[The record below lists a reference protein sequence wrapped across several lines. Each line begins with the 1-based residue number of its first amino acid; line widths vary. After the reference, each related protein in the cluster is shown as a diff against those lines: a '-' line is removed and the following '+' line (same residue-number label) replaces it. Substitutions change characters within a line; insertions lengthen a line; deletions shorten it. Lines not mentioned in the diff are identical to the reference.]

1 LSIVIE
7 EGEIMEFIKTLKER
21 RAVNFFDPLKPISDE
36 QLKKIVE
43 MAALAPSGFN
53 FQPWQLIVV
62 KSPAEKERLREV
74 SWNQP
79 KITDAPV
86 VLIVLADKEGWK
98 AGHPTMEKVW
108 QNMLNLGYVKP
119 EQRQWIEGGAKSIYG
134 GEEKSL
140 AFAVKNAAFFG
151 MALMLAAKDAGLDSH
166 PMDGFDHEEVRKAF
180 NIPDNFYV
188 PMLLAIGY
196 FNEKYKLMAPKWR
209 KSYEDIV
216 FKTC

>member
-21 RAVNFFDPLKPISDE
+21 RAVNFFDPLKPISDH
-36 QLKKIVE
+36 QLKGIVE

-62 KSPAEKERLREV
+62 KSPAEKERLRAL

-98 AGHPTMEKVW
+98 AGHPTMENVW
-108 QNMLNLGYVKP
+108 QDMLNLGYVKP
-119 EQRQWIEGGAKSIYG
+119 EQRQWIEGGAKAIYG

-166 PMDGFDHEEVRKAF
+166 PMDGFDHEGVRKAF

-188 PMLLAIGY
+188 PMILAIGY
-196 FNEKYKLMAPKWR
+196 FNEKYKIMAPKWR